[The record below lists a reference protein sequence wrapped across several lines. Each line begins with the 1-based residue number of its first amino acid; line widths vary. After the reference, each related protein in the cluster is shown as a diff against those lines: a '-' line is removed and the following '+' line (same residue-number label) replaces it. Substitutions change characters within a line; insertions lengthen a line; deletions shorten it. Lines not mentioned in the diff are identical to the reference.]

1 MPSSEEA
8 DQSAMKRLSE
18 GEDLALNEIMQRWK
32 APLTHYLFRQLG
44 RQQDAVELAQ
54 EAFVRVYEQ
63 RFRYQPRGKFS
74 TWLFTIATNLG
85 RSHRR
90 WQSRHPEVSIH
101 EGEGDLS
108 EGLIGRLADGGPD
121 AAGQLQIRERARRV
135 QGAIAGLP
143 EDLRTALLLFEYEDF
158 GYEEIARVMGC
169 SSKAVETRLY
179 RARAL
184 LKERLASLWE
194 EG

>member
-1 MPSSEEA
+1 
-8 DQSAMKRLSE
+8 MKRLGE

-32 APLTHYLFRQLG
+32 EPLTHYLFRQLG
-44 RQQDAVELAQ
+44 HRQDAVELAQ
-54 EAFVRVYEQ
+54 ETFVRIYEQ
-63 RFRYQPRGKFS
+63 RLRYRPRGKFS

-85 RSHRR
+85 RSHQR
-90 WQSRHPEVSIH
+90 WRIRHPAVSIH
-101 EGEGDLS
+101 EGGEDADG
-108 EGLIGRLADGGPD
+108 GLIGHLASGEPD
-121 AAGQLQIRERARRV
+121 AAGQLRARERARRV

-158 GYEEIARVMGC
+158 GYEEIARVAGC
-169 SSKAVETRLY
+169 SPKAVETRLY

-184 LKERLASLWE
+184 LREKLAPLWE